1 MRPLQLSF
9 SGIRSYPGK
18 VGPLDFASKTLIA
31 ILGDTGAGKS
41 TLLEAITLALY
52 GNCTWTDREHKALM
66 AEGASQMTV
75 DFTFAHDGQR
85 WRVARVFHAN
95 TTPSSHLL
103 RNLDSGEHI
112 DNKWPVNKKIKAL
125 LHLDFDSFKTAVLLP
140 QGKFDRLLNA
150 TGGER
155 TGLLKGIFGVQAIED
170 MRDRAGNHRD
180 QLAELIHQAELARRG
195 LLDDPAA
202 AAQAAGKEADQA
214 EQLAARL
221 RQALETLRAKQHFQ
235 NLRDDAEAQLAA
247 AAREGLTPQ
256 SLASAATLLDGIPG
270 RLEELAAANAQLD
283 EAAEDIAGQVR
294 QLETDRARLSELQAL
309 AGELNQARVT
319 ANSTLQG
326 YRETCERLQES
337 IRTALRQAA
346 DAGKAQR
353 EEELA

>member
-66 AEGASQMTV
+66 ADGASQMTV

-103 RNLDSGEHI
+103 QNLDTAEHV
-112 DNKWPVNKKIKAL
+112 DNKRAVNKKIETL
-125 LHLDFDSFKTAVLLP
+125 LQLDFDSFVTAVLLP

-150 TGGER
+150 TGRDR
-155 TGLLKGIFGVQAIED
+155 TSLLKGIFGVQAIEA
-170 MRDRAGNHRD
+170 MRDRASSHRD
-180 QLAELIHQAELARRG
+180 QLAELIHQADMARAR

-202 AAQAAGKEADQA
+202 AAQAAEREAGQA
-214 EQLAARL
+214 ERLAGRL
-221 RQALETLRAKQHFQ
+221 RQALDTLRSFREHAWSARDQHAK
-235 NLRDDAEAQLAA
+235 L
-247 AAREGLTPQ
+247 
-256 SLASAATLLDGIPG
+256 
-270 RLEELAAANAQLD
+270 
-283 EAAEDIAGQVR
+283 IA
-294 QLETDRARLSELQAL
+294 
-309 AGELNQARVT
+309 
-319 ANSTLQG
+319 
-326 YRETCERLQES
+326 
-337 IRTALRQAA
+337 
-346 DAGKAQR
+346 
-353 EEELA
+353 